1 MNYKNKLLQY
11 FSIVGIIVFIL
22 IIWYL
27 NHITL
32 YTSDD
37 HRYFFFYESY
47 LPIQPIKQITSFTDI
62 IHSQINHF
70 FLWNGRFIAH
80 TWVQFAMKIPKE
92 VFNCVNTVFFILL
105 TLIIKKICENIL
117 REKLSVS
124 YLFIIL
130 LLLWI
135 LLPEIGKTILWL
147 SGSGNYLFTSLI
159 YMSFLLAIL
168 TTTKNTFSL
177 PNCLILLLG
186 LLTGAT
192 NENSGPAILFL
203 CIALYFLNFNKSK
216 FLLLGSMLGTISFLI
231 MLSSPSSLS
240 RGDISIHFSDIRHNL
255 ALLINNLLYQYN
267 IFLISIPLTLY
278 YANKRHNIRIS
289 RYIYIIYATIV
300 ISILPL
306 LLIAE
311 LPLRTLFLPSILFCI
326 LMIIYIR
333 QYKMIMPFVLFG
345 LTCFYIASLSNIL
358 PDNHRSYKTD
368 FQNRIQIQLS
378 KDNNQSNQCTILTPI
393 PYNTHN
399 LYNPYNGT
407 SNLTYYENSWY
418 NMWMSAYYGIPCI
431 ITR

>member
-1 MNYKNKLLQY
+1 MNYKNQLLQY
-11 FSIVGIIVFIL
+11 FSIVGIVAFIL

-80 TWVQFAMKIPKE
+80 TWVQFAMQIPKE
-92 VFNCVNTVFFILL
+92 VFNCINTIFFILL

-117 REKLSVS
+117 REKLSIS
-124 YLFIIL
+124 YFFIIL
-130 LLLWI
+130 LLLWV

-159 YMSFLLAIL
+159 YMSFLLTIL
-168 TTTKNTFSL
+168 TTTRSTLS
-177 PNCLILLLG
+177 NCIILLLG

-192 NENSGPAILFL
+192 NENSGPAIIFL

-278 YANKRHNIRIS
+278 YANKKHNIRIS

-300 ISILPL
+300 ASILPL

-326 LMIIYIR
+326 LIVIYIH
-333 QYKMIMPFVLFG
+333 QYKMILPFMLFG
-345 LTCFYIASLSNIL
+345 LLCFYIVSLLNIL
-358 PDNHRSYKTD
+358 PDNHRSYITD
-368 FQNRIQIQLS
+368 SSNRTQIQLN
-378 KDNNQSNQCTILTPI
+378 KNNMLQNKCAILTTI
-393 PYNTHN
+393 PYNAHN

-407 SNLTYYENSWY
+407 SNLTSDKNSWY
-418 NMWMSAYYGIPCI
+418 NTWMSAYYEIPCI
-431 ITR
+431 ITQ